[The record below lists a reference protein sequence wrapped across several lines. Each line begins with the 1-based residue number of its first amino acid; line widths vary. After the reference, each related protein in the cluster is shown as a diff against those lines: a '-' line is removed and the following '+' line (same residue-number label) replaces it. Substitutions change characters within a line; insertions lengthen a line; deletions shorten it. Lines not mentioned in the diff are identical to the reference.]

1 MAESKNPNNYPDP
14 KSPEGKARAGRLY
27 FAMIVILFI
36 FLGTV
41 VLIHQFGHNV
51 IETKVMTVFQKITG
65 QPVEATEPAEG
76 ETAAEGEAATEEGAA
91 PAGAETPAEEAAPAE
106 EGAAPAA
113 EEAPAEAAP
122 QE

>member
-14 KSPEGKARAGRLY
+14 KSPEGKARASRLY
-27 FAMIVILFI
+27 FAMIVVLFI

-51 IETKVMTVFQKITG
+51 IETKVKTVFYQITG

-76 ETAAEGEAATEEGAA
+76 EAAAEGEEAASEEATTEESATEEP
-91 PAGAETPAEEAAPAE
+91 PAAEEAPAE
-106 EGAAPAA
+106 EVPA